1 MSSKYPFNKFC
12 FCYSII
18 KTEPQDAIPDDIEEE
33 IDEPSL
39 IPETVIKVEINDQM
53 DSTTPS
59 PDQMDF
65 KYQIK
70 VNKGAVSFPPK
81 TPSPTARILTPKSHS
96 NVISVIQPRTSPQ
109 VSPPIDLNLLSPNG
123 SKYCSTCD
131 ITFNYTNT
139 FIAHK
144 KFYCKAN
151 KVESRPNSGPSP
163 GSNTVVVTR
172 GAETS
177 VL

>member
-1 MSSKYPFNKFC
+1 M
-12 FCYSII
+12 
-18 KTEPQDAIPDDIEEE
+18 IPDDIVEE

-39 IPETVIKVEINDQM
+39 IPETIIKVEINDQTE
-53 DSTTPS
+53 SNTSS

-65 KYQIK
+65 KL
-70 VNKGAVSFPPK
+70 NKGIASFPPK
-81 TPSPTARILTPKSHS
+81 TPSPSTTRILTPKSHS
-96 NVISVIQPRTSPQ
+96 NVISVIQSRTSPQ
-109 VSPPIDLNLLSPNG
+109 VSPPLDLNLLSPNG

-151 KVESRPNSGPSP
+151 KVESSRPNSGPSP